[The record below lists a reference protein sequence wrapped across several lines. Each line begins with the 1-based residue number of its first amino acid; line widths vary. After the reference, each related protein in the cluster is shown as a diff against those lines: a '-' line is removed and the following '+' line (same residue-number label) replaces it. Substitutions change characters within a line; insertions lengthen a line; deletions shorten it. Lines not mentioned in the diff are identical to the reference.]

1 MSRTCSIKINEVQHC
16 HSTVHSDLA
25 LVVMSIA
32 TCCSWVQGLDF
43 VLGMLWAFR
52 EFGACWASNVNSAG
66 QYDG

>member
-1 MSRTCSIKINEVQHC
+1 
-16 HSTVHSDLA
+16 
-25 LVVMSIA
+25 MSIA